1 MHEIDRAA
9 SRGPLLHAKPDY
21 LRHFL
26 VRHQGLS
33 DPAHAPLMSRGGNG
47 SLVGWGPRELSQ
59 VGVKGLWSGI
69 GGRTELVG
77 WRGRSLGLLFT
88 FSVGLLFVIMAS
100 VLIMFSI
107 FEREVFRYFFS
118 TPFES
123 FRSTGNFEL
132 QVV

>member
-1 MHEIDRAA
+1 M
-9 SRGPLLHAKPDY
+9 
-21 LRHFL
+21 
-26 VRHQGLS
+26 
-33 DPAHAPLMSRGGNG
+33 
-47 SLVGWGPRELSQ
+47 ELSQ

-107 FEREVFRYFFS
+107 FEREVSRYLFS